1 MTAIPGAEYAPT
13 LNQTLIA
20 DGLTISVQRR
30 LDVSDPDDQRVIYR
44 MAALARGLSEK
55 DAATAILCQTAWYR
69 PGAWCLQ
76 YFVAGHGGRR
86 EESSD
91 HMCLLPY
98 ADDGRVELHG
108 VSRAKA
114 TAALCRAIWGPR

>member
-1 MTAIPGAEYAPT
+1 VTAIPGAEFAPT
-13 LNQTLIA
+13 LNQTLRA
-20 DGLTISVQRR
+20 DGLTVTVQRR
-30 LDVSDPDDQRVIYR
+30 LDVTDPDDQRAIWR
-44 MAALARGLSEK
+44 LAALTRGLSEE
-55 DAATAILCQTAWYR
+55 DAAIAILCQTAWYR

-76 YFVAGHGGRR
+76 YFVAGNASRR

-108 VSRAKA
+108 ASRAEA
-114 TAALCRAIWGPR
+114 TAALCRAVWGLR